1 MPVEQL
7 TTIYSQHT
15 IFLQRLGATEGLK
28 VIPYLESIENDV
40 LSILNKYRKR
50 KVTVALQLD
59 IQKQINEATRKHL
72 QDYTSA
78 LKVENRAVGA
88 YEAEF
93 AATTLNGV
101 VQNEDFNS
109 TVPSAAAVN
118 SVATITPVKLG
129 ANSYSAY
136 SSMMSNYWQKWT
148 SEIDGIVQAGF
159 LEGQTIPEITKA
171 ITAQMDLSKSGTTK
185 SVLDR
190 ATRAA
195 RQLAVTGTNHYANT
209 ARIAFVDENDD
220 ILKGY
225 RFLAVNDSKTS
236 RTCAR
241 LDQTVWP
248 ANSPKLSSVTPPL
261 HPNCV
266 LGSTLITSAFGVSS
280 ISKRRYKGVFI
291 TITSANG
298 DTITVTPNHP
308 VLTATGWLP
317 AKMLNRFD
325 KIVNQCRVKEVGV
338 IDGDDNSVI
347 PSISEVFDSVR
358 GSSKVS
364 SSKVPLS
371 APDFH
376 NDASDGEVAVILTDS
391 GLGVIDNALAIKYSG
406 ELNLKRRNKRRGLFS
421 RLSSF
426 DKFAFSCFSSGSG
439 FISGVSKAASFFARC
454 IVHPRLLLLTSIS
467 DVNIIFS
474 KDSLNWTRR
483 DTDVLSD
490 SCNSYAG
497 GVGFDNIASVD
508 FVELDTHVYNLE
520 TVDHCYA
527 ANGIITHNC
536 RSALTY
542 EVDDR
547 FKLDSSETKKA
558 SSFNVD
564 GKRDPKPIDSDSIY
578 YENLKKLSA
587 RDQDAAIGPTLGKAL
602 RKMDAAKFAKM
613 TGDSM
618 NNPLTIKQMKQKNN
632 ELGRILRA
640 QNKPNT

>member
-40 LSILNKYRKR
+40 VSILNKYRKR
-50 KVTVALQLD
+50 KVTIALQLD

-78 LKVENRAVGA
+78 LKVENRAIGA

-261 HPNCV
+261 HPNC
-266 LGSTLITSAFGVSS
+266 
-280 ISKRRYKGVFI
+280 
-291 TITSANG
+291 
-298 DTITVTPNHP
+298 
-308 VLTATGWLP
+308 
-317 AKMLNRFD
+317 
-325 KIVNQCRVKEVGV
+325 
-338 IDGDDNSVI
+338 
-347 PSISEVFDSVR
+347 
-358 GSSKVS
+358 
-364 SSKVPLS
+364 
-371 APDFH
+371 
-376 NDASDGEVAVILTDS
+376 
-391 GLGVIDNALAIKYSG
+391 
-406 ELNLKRRNKRRGLFS
+406 
-421 RLSSF
+421 
-426 DKFAFSCFSSGSG
+426 
-439 FISGVSKAASFFARC
+439 
-454 IVHPRLLLLTSIS
+454 
-467 DVNIIFS
+467 
-474 KDSLNWTRR
+474 
-483 DTDVLSD
+483 
-490 SCNSYAG
+490 
-497 GVGFDNIASVD
+497 
-508 FVELDTHVYNLE
+508 
-520 TVDHCYA
+520 
-527 ANGIITHNC
+527 

-547 FKLDSSETKKA
+547 FKLDTDETKKA

>member
-15 IFLQRLGATEGLK
+15 IYLQRLGATEGLK

-40 LSILNKYRKR
+40 VSILNKYRKR
-50 KVTVALQLD
+50 KVTVALQMD

-72 QDYTSA
+72 QDYTSQ

-101 VQNEDFNS
+101 VQSEDFNS

-148 SEIDGIVQAGF
+148 NEIDGIVQAGF
-159 LEGQTIPEITKA
+159 LEGQTIAEITKA

-195 RQLAVTGTNHYANT
+195 KQLAVTGTNHYANT

-261 HPNCV
+261 HPNC
-266 LGSTLITSAFGVSS
+266 
-280 ISKRRYKGVFI
+280 
-291 TITSANG
+291 
-298 DTITVTPNHP
+298 
-308 VLTATGWLP
+308 
-317 AKMLNRFD
+317 
-325 KIVNQCRVKEVGV
+325 
-338 IDGDDNSVI
+338 
-347 PSISEVFDSVR
+347 
-358 GSSKVS
+358 
-364 SSKVPLS
+364 
-371 APDFH
+371 
-376 NDASDGEVAVILTDS
+376 
-391 GLGVIDNALAIKYSG
+391 
-406 ELNLKRRNKRRGLFS
+406 
-421 RLSSF
+421 
-426 DKFAFSCFSSGSG
+426 
-439 FISGVSKAASFFARC
+439 
-454 IVHPRLLLLTSIS
+454 
-467 DVNIIFS
+467 
-474 KDSLNWTRR
+474 
-483 DTDVLSD
+483 
-490 SCNSYAG
+490 
-497 GVGFDNIASVD
+497 
-508 FVELDTHVYNLE
+508 
-520 TVDHCYA
+520 
-527 ANGIITHNC
+527 

-547 FKLDSSETKKA
+547 FKLDTNETKKA

-602 RKMDAAKFAKM
+602 RQMDAAKFAKM

>member
-15 IFLQRLGATEGLK
+15 IYLQRLGATEGFK

-40 LSILNKYRKR
+40 VSILNKYRKR
-50 KVTVALQLD
+50 KVTIALQLD

-93 AATTLNGV
+93 AATTLNGL

-136 SSMMSNYWQKWT
+136 SFMMSNYWQKWT
-148 SEIDGIVQAGF
+148 NEIDGIVQAGF
-159 LEGQTIPEITKA
+159 LEGQTIPEITNA

-195 RQLAVTGTNHYANT
+195 RQLAVTGTNHYAN
-209 ARIAFVDENDD
+209 ASRIAFVDENDD

-261 HPNCV
+261 HPNC
-266 LGSTLITSAFGVSS
+266 
-280 ISKRRYKGVFI
+280 
-291 TITSANG
+291 
-298 DTITVTPNHP
+298 
-308 VLTATGWLP
+308 
-317 AKMLNRFD
+317 
-325 KIVNQCRVKEVGV
+325 
-338 IDGDDNSVI
+338 
-347 PSISEVFDSVR
+347 
-358 GSSKVS
+358 
-364 SSKVPLS
+364 
-371 APDFH
+371 
-376 NDASDGEVAVILTDS
+376 
-391 GLGVIDNALAIKYSG
+391 
-406 ELNLKRRNKRRGLFS
+406 
-421 RLSSF
+421 
-426 DKFAFSCFSSGSG
+426 
-439 FISGVSKAASFFARC
+439 
-454 IVHPRLLLLTSIS
+454 
-467 DVNIIFS
+467 
-474 KDSLNWTRR
+474 
-483 DTDVLSD
+483 
-490 SCNSYAG
+490 
-497 GVGFDNIASVD
+497 
-508 FVELDTHVYNLE
+508 
-520 TVDHCYA
+520 
-527 ANGIITHNC
+527 

-547 FKLDSSETKKA
+547 FKLDTDEAQKA

-602 RKMDAAKFAKM
+602 RQMDAAKFAKM

>member
-15 IFLQRLGATEGLK
+15 IYLQRLGATEGFK

-40 LSILNKYRKR
+40 VSILNKYRKR
-50 KVTVALQLD
+50 KVTIALQLD

-93 AATTLNGV
+93 AATTLNGL
-101 VQNEDFNS
+101 VQSEDFNS

-148 SEIDGIVQAGF
+148 NEIDGIVQAGF
-159 LEGQTIPEITKA
+159 LEGQTISEITKA

-195 RQLAVTGTNHYANT
+195 RQLAVTGTNHYAN
-209 ARIAFVDENDD
+209 ASRIAFVDENDD

-261 HPNCV
+261 HPNC
-266 LGSTLITSAFGVSS
+266 
-280 ISKRRYKGVFI
+280 
-291 TITSANG
+291 
-298 DTITVTPNHP
+298 
-308 VLTATGWLP
+308 
-317 AKMLNRFD
+317 
-325 KIVNQCRVKEVGV
+325 
-338 IDGDDNSVI
+338 
-347 PSISEVFDSVR
+347 
-358 GSSKVS
+358 
-364 SSKVPLS
+364 
-371 APDFH
+371 
-376 NDASDGEVAVILTDS
+376 
-391 GLGVIDNALAIKYSG
+391 
-406 ELNLKRRNKRRGLFS
+406 
-421 RLSSF
+421 
-426 DKFAFSCFSSGSG
+426 
-439 FISGVSKAASFFARC
+439 
-454 IVHPRLLLLTSIS
+454 
-467 DVNIIFS
+467 
-474 KDSLNWTRR
+474 
-483 DTDVLSD
+483 
-490 SCNSYAG
+490 
-497 GVGFDNIASVD
+497 
-508 FVELDTHVYNLE
+508 
-520 TVDHCYA
+520 
-527 ANGIITHNC
+527 

-547 FKLDSSETKKA
+547 FKLDTNETKKA

-587 RDQDAAIGPTLGKAL
+587 RDQDVAIGPTLGKAL
-602 RKMDAAKFAKM
+602 RQMDAAKFAKM

>member
-1 MPVEQL
+1 MPVEKL
-7 TTIYSQHT
+7 TTIYSHHT
-15 IFLQRLGATEGLK
+15 IFLQRLGATEGFK

-40 LSILNKYRKR
+40 VSILNKYRKR

-72 QDYTSA
+72 QDYTSV
-78 LKVENRAVGA
+78 LKVENRALGA

-93 AATTLNGV
+93 AATTLNGL

-148 SEIDGIVQAGF
+148 NEIDGIVQAGF

-195 RQLAVTGTNHYANT
+195 RQLAVTGTNHYAN
-209 ARIAFVDENDD
+209 ASRIAFVDENDD

-261 HPNCV
+261 HPNC
-266 LGSTLITSAFGVSS
+266 
-280 ISKRRYKGVFI
+280 
-291 TITSANG
+291 
-298 DTITVTPNHP
+298 
-308 VLTATGWLP
+308 
-317 AKMLNRFD
+317 
-325 KIVNQCRVKEVGV
+325 
-338 IDGDDNSVI
+338 
-347 PSISEVFDSVR
+347 
-358 GSSKVS
+358 
-364 SSKVPLS
+364 
-371 APDFH
+371 
-376 NDASDGEVAVILTDS
+376 
-391 GLGVIDNALAIKYSG
+391 
-406 ELNLKRRNKRRGLFS
+406 
-421 RLSSF
+421 
-426 DKFAFSCFSSGSG
+426 
-439 FISGVSKAASFFARC
+439 
-454 IVHPRLLLLTSIS
+454 
-467 DVNIIFS
+467 
-474 KDSLNWTRR
+474 
-483 DTDVLSD
+483 
-490 SCNSYAG
+490 
-497 GVGFDNIASVD
+497 
-508 FVELDTHVYNLE
+508 
-520 TVDHCYA
+520 
-527 ANGIITHNC
+527 

-547 FKLDSSETKKA
+547 FKLDSNETQKA

-602 RKMDAAKFAKM
+602 RQMDAAKFAKM

>member
-15 IFLQRLGATEGLK
+15 IYLQRLGATEGLK

-40 LSILNKYRKR
+40 VSILNKYRKR
-50 KVTVALQLD
+50 KVTIALQLD
-59 IQKQINEATRKHL
+59 VQKQINEATRKHL

-78 LKVENRAVGA
+78 LKVENRALGA

-93 AATTLNGV
+93 AATTLNGL

-148 SEIDGIVQAGF
+148 NEINGIVQAGF

-195 RQLAVTGTNHYANT
+195 RQLAVTGTNHYAN
-209 ARIAFVDENDD
+209 ASRIAFVDENDD

-261 HPNCV
+261 HPNC
-266 LGSTLITSAFGVSS
+266 
-280 ISKRRYKGVFI
+280 
-291 TITSANG
+291 
-298 DTITVTPNHP
+298 
-308 VLTATGWLP
+308 
-317 AKMLNRFD
+317 
-325 KIVNQCRVKEVGV
+325 
-338 IDGDDNSVI
+338 
-347 PSISEVFDSVR
+347 
-358 GSSKVS
+358 
-364 SSKVPLS
+364 
-371 APDFH
+371 
-376 NDASDGEVAVILTDS
+376 
-391 GLGVIDNALAIKYSG
+391 
-406 ELNLKRRNKRRGLFS
+406 
-421 RLSSF
+421 
-426 DKFAFSCFSSGSG
+426 
-439 FISGVSKAASFFARC
+439 
-454 IVHPRLLLLTSIS
+454 
-467 DVNIIFS
+467 
-474 KDSLNWTRR
+474 
-483 DTDVLSD
+483 
-490 SCNSYAG
+490 
-497 GVGFDNIASVD
+497 
-508 FVELDTHVYNLE
+508 
-520 TVDHCYA
+520 
-527 ANGIITHNC
+527 

-547 FKLDSSETKKA
+547 FKLDTNETKKA

-587 RDQDAAIGPTLGKAL
+587 RDQDVAIGPTLGKAL
-602 RKMDAAKFAKM
+602 RQMDAAKFAKM

>member
-15 IFLQRLGATEGLK
+15 IYLQRLGATEGLK

-40 LSILNKYRKR
+40 VSILNKYRKR
-50 KVTVALQLD
+50 KVTIALQMD
-59 IQKQINEATRKHL
+59 IQKQINEVTRKHL
-72 QDYTSA
+72 QDYTSQ

-129 ANSYSAY
+129 VNSYSAY

-148 SEIDGIVQAGF
+148 NEIDGIVQAGF
-159 LEGQTIPEITKA
+159 LEGQTIAEITKA

-195 RQLAVTGTNHYANT
+195 KQLAVTGTNHYANT
-209 ARIAFVDENDD
+209 ARIAFVDANDD

-261 HPNCV
+261 HPNC
-266 LGSTLITSAFGVSS
+266 
-280 ISKRRYKGVFI
+280 
-291 TITSANG
+291 
-298 DTITVTPNHP
+298 
-308 VLTATGWLP
+308 
-317 AKMLNRFD
+317 
-325 KIVNQCRVKEVGV
+325 
-338 IDGDDNSVI
+338 
-347 PSISEVFDSVR
+347 
-358 GSSKVS
+358 
-364 SSKVPLS
+364 
-371 APDFH
+371 
-376 NDASDGEVAVILTDS
+376 
-391 GLGVIDNALAIKYSG
+391 
-406 ELNLKRRNKRRGLFS
+406 
-421 RLSSF
+421 
-426 DKFAFSCFSSGSG
+426 
-439 FISGVSKAASFFARC
+439 
-454 IVHPRLLLLTSIS
+454 
-467 DVNIIFS
+467 
-474 KDSLNWTRR
+474 
-483 DTDVLSD
+483 
-490 SCNSYAG
+490 
-497 GVGFDNIASVD
+497 
-508 FVELDTHVYNLE
+508 
-520 TVDHCYA
+520 
-527 ANGIITHNC
+527 

-547 FKLDSSETKKA
+547 FKLDTNETKKA

-602 RKMDAAKFAKM
+602 RQMDAAKFAKM

>member
-15 IFLQRLGATEGLK
+15 IYLQRLGATEGLK

-40 LSILNKYRKR
+40 VSILNKYRKR
-50 KVTVALQLD
+50 KVTVALQMD

-72 QDYTSA
+72 QDYTSQ

-148 SEIDGIVQAGF
+148 NEIDGIVQAGF
-159 LEGQTIPEITKA
+159 LEGQTIAEITKA

-195 RQLAVTGTNHYANT
+195 KQLAVTGTNHYANT

-261 HPNCV
+261 HPNC
-266 LGSTLITSAFGVSS
+266 
-280 ISKRRYKGVFI
+280 
-291 TITSANG
+291 
-298 DTITVTPNHP
+298 
-308 VLTATGWLP
+308 
-317 AKMLNRFD
+317 
-325 KIVNQCRVKEVGV
+325 
-338 IDGDDNSVI
+338 
-347 PSISEVFDSVR
+347 
-358 GSSKVS
+358 
-364 SSKVPLS
+364 
-371 APDFH
+371 
-376 NDASDGEVAVILTDS
+376 
-391 GLGVIDNALAIKYSG
+391 
-406 ELNLKRRNKRRGLFS
+406 
-421 RLSSF
+421 
-426 DKFAFSCFSSGSG
+426 
-439 FISGVSKAASFFARC
+439 
-454 IVHPRLLLLTSIS
+454 
-467 DVNIIFS
+467 
-474 KDSLNWTRR
+474 
-483 DTDVLSD
+483 
-490 SCNSYAG
+490 
-497 GVGFDNIASVD
+497 
-508 FVELDTHVYNLE
+508 
-520 TVDHCYA
+520 
-527 ANGIITHNC
+527 

-547 FKLDSSETKKA
+547 FKLDTNETKKA

-578 YENLKKLSA
+578 YDNLKKLSA

-602 RKMDAAKFAKM
+602 RQMDAAKFAKM

>member
-15 IFLQRLGATEGLK
+15 IYLQRLGATEGFK

-40 LSILNKYRKR
+40 VSILNKYRKR
-50 KVTVALQLD
+50 KVTIALQLD

-78 LKVENRAVGA
+78 LKVENRALGA

-148 SEIDGIVQAGF
+148 NEIDGIVQAGF

-171 ITAQMDLSKSGTTK
+171 ITAQMDLSKSGATK

-195 RQLAVTGTNHYANT
+195 RQLAVTGTNHYAN
-209 ARIAFVDENDD
+209 ASRIAFVDENDD

-261 HPNCV
+261 HPNC
-266 LGSTLITSAFGVSS
+266 
-280 ISKRRYKGVFI
+280 
-291 TITSANG
+291 
-298 DTITVTPNHP
+298 
-308 VLTATGWLP
+308 
-317 AKMLNRFD
+317 
-325 KIVNQCRVKEVGV
+325 
-338 IDGDDNSVI
+338 
-347 PSISEVFDSVR
+347 
-358 GSSKVS
+358 
-364 SSKVPLS
+364 
-371 APDFH
+371 
-376 NDASDGEVAVILTDS
+376 
-391 GLGVIDNALAIKYSG
+391 
-406 ELNLKRRNKRRGLFS
+406 
-421 RLSSF
+421 
-426 DKFAFSCFSSGSG
+426 
-439 FISGVSKAASFFARC
+439 
-454 IVHPRLLLLTSIS
+454 
-467 DVNIIFS
+467 
-474 KDSLNWTRR
+474 
-483 DTDVLSD
+483 
-490 SCNSYAG
+490 
-497 GVGFDNIASVD
+497 
-508 FVELDTHVYNLE
+508 
-520 TVDHCYA
+520 
-527 ANGIITHNC
+527 

-547 FKLDSSETKKA
+547 FKLDSGETQKA

-602 RKMDAAKFAKM
+602 RQMDAAKFAKM

>member
-1 MPVEQL
+1 MPVEKL

-15 IFLQRLGATEGLK
+15 IYLQRLGATEGFK

-40 LSILNKYRKR
+40 VSILNKYRKR
-50 KVTVALQLD
+50 KVTIALQLG

-78 LKVENRAVGA
+78 LKVGNRAIGA

-93 AATTLNGV
+93 AATTLNGL

-148 SEIDGIVQAGF
+148 NEIDGIVQAGF

-209 ARIAFVDENDD
+209 ARLAFVDENDD

-261 HPNCV
+261 HPNC
-266 LGSTLITSAFGVSS
+266 
-280 ISKRRYKGVFI
+280 
-291 TITSANG
+291 
-298 DTITVTPNHP
+298 
-308 VLTATGWLP
+308 
-317 AKMLNRFD
+317 
-325 KIVNQCRVKEVGV
+325 
-338 IDGDDNSVI
+338 
-347 PSISEVFDSVR
+347 
-358 GSSKVS
+358 
-364 SSKVPLS
+364 
-371 APDFH
+371 
-376 NDASDGEVAVILTDS
+376 
-391 GLGVIDNALAIKYSG
+391 
-406 ELNLKRRNKRRGLFS
+406 
-421 RLSSF
+421 
-426 DKFAFSCFSSGSG
+426 
-439 FISGVSKAASFFARC
+439 
-454 IVHPRLLLLTSIS
+454 
-467 DVNIIFS
+467 
-474 KDSLNWTRR
+474 
-483 DTDVLSD
+483 
-490 SCNSYAG
+490 
-497 GVGFDNIASVD
+497 
-508 FVELDTHVYNLE
+508 
-520 TVDHCYA
+520 
-527 ANGIITHNC
+527 

-547 FKLDSSETKKA
+547 FKLDTNETKKA

-587 RDQDAAIGPTLGKAL
+587 RDQDVAIGPTLGKAL
-602 RKMDAAKFAKM
+602 RQMDAAKFAKM